1 MIRLKA
7 RDETHTRARAQ
18 AEIRP
23 YQEKT
28 FSEESRKAER
38 SGTKSLQRGLK
49 RWENMS
55 EDARKLEPELHPD
68 NFKSYLVEGEIK

>member
-1 MIRLKA
+1 MKHTPGRGHRRKSDPIKKRRFQKKA
-7 RDETHTRARAQ
+7 AEQKEAAQ
-18 AEIRP
+18 
-23 YQEKT
+23 
-28 FSEESRKAER
+28 KAYKEA
-38 SGTKSLQRGLK
+38 LK

>member
-23 YQEKT
+23 HQEKR
-28 FSEESRKAER
+28 FRKKAAKQKEAAQ
-38 SGTKSLQRGLK
+38 KAYKEALK